1 MRDTQRSDLG
11 AAVFVLA
18 LGLVSAWQAA
28 VIPTTPLYAQVGP
41 KAVPYLIAAAL
52 VVLGIG
58 LVAAALRGGWSHDL
72 EEVRD
77 APPTNWRALTLL
89 LAGLLANLAL
99 IVPFGFTVA
108 ATVQFTLAAAAFGSI
123 AHARNV
129 SIAFV
134 VSLGAYALFVKVLG
148 VNIGAGV
155 IEALV
160 FGDPG

>member
-1 MRDTQRSDLG
+1 MRDSQRSDLG

-18 LGLVSAWQAA
+18 LGIVAAWQAT

-41 KAVPYLIAAAL
+41 KAIPYLIAAAL

-58 LVAAALRGGWSHDL
+58 LVAAALRGGWSNDL
-72 EEVRD
+72 ED
-77 APPTNWRALTLL
+77 MQASPHTNWRALSLL

-108 ATVQFTLAAAAFGSI
+108 ATVQFTLVAAAFGST
-123 AHARNV
+123 AHSRDVA
-129 SIAFV
+129 IAFV

-160 FGDPG
+160 FGDPV

>member
-41 KAVPYLIAAAL
+41 KAIPYLIATAL

-72 EEVRD
+72 EEVRG

-108 ATVQFTLAAAAFGSI
+108 ATVQFTLVAAAFGSI

>member
-11 AAVFVLA
+11 AAVFVLV

-41 KAVPYLIAAAL
+41 KAIPYLIAAGL
-52 VVLGIG
+52 IVLGVG

-72 EEVRD
+72 EEVQE
-77 APPTNWRALTLL
+77 APPTNWRALSLL
-89 LAGLLANLAL
+89 LAGLLANIAL

-108 ATVQFTLAAAAFGSI
+108 ATVQFTLVAAAFGSR
-123 AHARNV
+123 AHARNLV
-129 SIAFV
+129 IAFI
-134 VSLGAYALFVKVLG
+134 VSLGAYALFVKALG

>member
-11 AAVFVLA
+11 AAVFVLT
-18 LGLVSAWQAA
+18 LGLLSAWQAA

-41 KAVPYLIAAAL
+41 KAIPYLIAAAL

-72 EEVRD
+72 EEVQE

-89 LAGLLANLAL
+89 LAGLLANLSL

-108 ATVQFTLAAAAFGSI
+108 ATVQFTLAAAAFGSV

-129 SIAFV
+129 AIAFV
-134 VSLGAYALFVKVLG
+134 VSLGAYALFVKALG

>member
-18 LGLVSAWQAA
+18 LGLVSAWQAT

-41 KAVPYLIAAAL
+41 KAIPYLIAAAL

-72 EEVRD
+72 EEVQA

-89 LAGLLANLAL
+89 LTGLLANLSL

-108 ATVQFTLAAAAFGSI
+108 ATVQFTLAAAAFGSV

-129 SIAFV
+129 AIAFV
-134 VSLGAYALFVKVLG
+134 VSLGAYALFVKALG

>member
-18 LGLVSAWQAA
+18 LGLLSAWQAA

-41 KAVPYLIAAAL
+41 KAIPYLIAAAL

-58 LVAAALRGGWSHDL
+58 LVVAALRGGWSHDL
-72 EEVRD
+72 EEVQE

-89 LAGLLANLAL
+89 LAGLLANLSL

-108 ATVQFTLAAAAFGSI
+108 ATVQFTLAAAAFGSV

-129 SIAFV
+129 AIAFV
-134 VSLGAYALFVKVLG
+134 VSLGAYALFVKALG

>member
-18 LGLVSAWQAA
+18 LGLLSAWQAA

-41 KAVPYLIAAAL
+41 KAIPYLIAAAL

-72 EEVRD
+72 EEVQE

-89 LAGLLANLAL
+89 LAGLLANLSL

-108 ATVQFTLAAAAFGSI
+108 ATVQFTLAAAAFGSV

-129 SIAFV
+129 AIAFV
-134 VSLGAYALFVKVLG
+134 VSLGAYALFVKALG

>member
-11 AAVFVLA
+11 AAIIVLA
-18 LGLVSAWQAA
+18 TGLVSAWQAA

-41 KAVPYLIAAAL
+41 KAIPYVIAAGL

-72 EEVRD
+72 EEVRQ
-77 APPTNWRALTLL
+77 APPTNWRALSLL
-89 LAGLLANLAL
+89 LAGLLANIAL

-108 ATVQFTLAAAAFGSI
+108 ATVQFTLVAAAFGST

-129 SIAFV
+129 LIAFI
-134 VSLGAYALFVKVLG
+134 VSLGAYALFVKALG